1 MIDSLRFFSAAVVL
15 TAFIHLSSI
24 DTSAQD
30 WTRFRGPNG
39 NGVVEGTNFP
49 TEWSEDDYA
58 WQTELPGQGHS
69 SVVTYGGRGFLMSGD
84 PQTAIRHVLAIDLNS
99 GKILWQRNY
108 ESKTHRLHRRN
119 SFGSSTPAVDTNGL
133 YVAWSSPNETVIK
146 ALSHDGEERWSRNL
160 GTWTSQHGFG
170 TSPII
175 AGGKLILFN
184 SQQKDQLPAGAT
196 VGESRM
202 MAFDP
207 KTGETIW
214 ESPTNTT
221 RVCYSVPCVREIADG
236 GVELVCC
243 NTGNGIFGMDI
254 ETGKINWELSVFDK
268 RCVASPVVS
277 GDLVLGS
284 CGSGG
289 GGNILVAVRAGKN
302 PEEVFRVRSNA
313 NYVPTPIVYEGH
325 GYLFG
330 DKGVVSCVNL
340 KDGKSVWRERLGT
353 GFSGSPVCVN
363 GNLYCMDEEGKML
376 VIAAQPQFKQMGEVD
391 LGEASR
397 STPAVANGLMLIRT
411 DSRLRALPSIN

>member
-1 MIDSLRFFSAAVVL
+1 MIDSLRFYSAAVVL

-175 AGGKLILFN
+175 AGGKLILF
-184 SQQKDQLPAGAT
+184 
-196 VGESRM
+196 
-202 MAFDP
+202 
-207 KTGETIW
+207 
-214 ESPTNTT
+214 
-221 RVCYSVPCVREIADG
+221 
-236 GVELVCC
+236 
-243 NTGNGIFGMDI
+243 
-254 ETGKINWELSVFDK
+254 LS
-268 RCVASPVVS
+268 
-277 GDLVLGS
+277 
-284 CGSGG
+284 
-289 GGNILVAVRAGKN
+289 
-302 PEEVFRVRSNA
+302 
-313 NYVPTPIVYEGH
+313 
-325 GYLFG
+325 
-330 DKGVVSCVNL
+330 
-340 KDGKSVWRERLGT
+340 
-353 GFSGSPVCVN
+353 
-363 GNLYCMDEEGKML
+363 
-376 VIAAQPQFKQMGEVD
+376 
-391 LGEASR
+391 
-397 STPAVANGLMLIRT
+397 LIH
-411 DSRLRALPSIN
+411 I